1 MLSIFLF
8 AFLIFIFILSKSVI
22 CSCFAFPFFF
32 RCVFYVTFF
41 TQPPSTLH
49 IHTSTHH
56 TQTYNTGEKKKFCVT
71 CELESFVPSMLLNG
85 RKIHKPINLFRNLS
99 KINDLLTPGCQ
110 EDAHEFLQAL
120 LDKIEMAYDD
130 SYFNLH
136 NKNKEFKKD
145 PFNPIRRLFVGS
157 TKTTV
162 MCSKCRTVTSTEE
175 PFSCVSLDVDPD
187 VTLTESLSMFTNNEL
202 LRGDSKYYCEQ
213 CKRKVIARKQ
223 LTLAKLPPNL
233 IFHFKRFKLE
243 SYSSHQRELSMKKL
257 CDRIEFPN
265 ELDFNEFLDMV
276 IDPSHQNDVS
286 QDSVYELYG
295 IVVHSGPKLGYG
307 HYYAFIKSFD
317 GKQWFRMNDMEVLPI
332 NEIKVLKEQ
341 AYLLFYRRKSH
352 RALENEM
359 NQIKVQMMMDQNG
372 KLKAAQ
378 AQAQQVQ
385 RQKQGGAANANVN
398 GANNNSQ
405 QKDANGNKYKW
416 QHQSSSPTQVKSIP
430 TNFEEKMDA
439 TMLNDGYFMSS
450 CGNDTS
456 DVIAMNDRQKQ
467 NGNGD
472 DASQNVKN
480 KQFSSNN
487 NSNNKMN
494 KSGLKTG
501 MSDKASNDDRG
512 QFVMVPA
519 MATRSDISALN
530 ESDENSQNSNDDMN
544 GNSNKAIEDHQR
556 RAKIMNNG
564 FQEVFWPVQDID

>member
-1 MLSIFLF
+1 MI
-8 AFLIFIFILSKSVI
+8 
-22 CSCFAFPFFF
+22 
-32 RCVFYVTFF
+32 
-41 TQPPSTLH
+41 
-49 IHTSTHH
+49 
-56 TQTYNTGEKKKFCVT
+56 
-71 CELESFVPSMLLNG
+71 
-85 RKIHKPINLFRNLS
+85 FRNLG
-99 KINDLLTPGCQ
+99 KIIDLLTPGCQ

-243 SYSSHQRELSMKKL
+243 SYSRHQRELSMKKL

-276 IDPSHQNDVS
+276 IDPSHQTDAS
-286 QDSVYELYG
+286 QDSVYKLYG

-332 NEIKVLKEQ
+332 NKIKVLKEQ
-341 AYLLFYRRKSH
+341 AYLLFYRRKTH

-359 NQIKVQMMMDQNG
+359 NQIKVQMMMDQND
-372 KLKAAQ
+372 KVKAAAI
-378 AQAQQVQ
+378 AQN
-385 RQKQGGAANANVN
+385 GGAKGVN
-398 GANNNSQ
+398 GVNNTRNKPNTE

-430 TNFEEKMDA
+430 TNLEEKMDA
-439 TMLNDGYFMSS
+439 TMLNDGYFMTS

-456 DVIAMNDRQKQ
+456 DVIAMSDKQ
-467 NGNGD
+467 NQND
-472 DASQNVKN
+472 DAFKNVKN
-480 KQFSSNN
+480 KQFTSNN
-487 NSNNKMN
+487 NNNNKMD
-494 KSGLKTG
+494 KSLKTG
-501 MSDKASNDDRG
+501 MSDNTSKDDRG
-512 QFVMVPA
+512 QLF
-519 MATRSDISALN
+519 I
-530 ESDENSQNSNDDMN
+530 
-544 GNSNKAIEDHQR
+544 
-556 RAKIMNNG
+556 
-564 FQEVFWPVQDID
+564 